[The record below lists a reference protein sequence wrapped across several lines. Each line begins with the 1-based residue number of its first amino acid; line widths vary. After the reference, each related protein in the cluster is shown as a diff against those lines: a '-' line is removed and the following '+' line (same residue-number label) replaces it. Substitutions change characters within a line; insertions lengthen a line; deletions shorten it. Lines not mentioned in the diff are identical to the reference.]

1 MTTSL
6 RSGRAWFLVPR
17 SCSPT
22 RTRVPPLL
30 SAVLLASLL
39 AGLLLGVRTM
49 IVGVERPDPR
59 GVQPRAALSA
69 PTIATAATVFGLV
82 GYLLHR
88 YTTLGDVPVVA
99 IAAVLAA
106 AAAAGM
112 VALIARWAVPSAAAE
127 PPDPRYLLQGTP
139 ARVTRAMEGEAR
151 GEVEYRD
158 EHGAPH
164 ATPAISFDGSP
175 LATGAEVVIDRIE
188 DGVAY
193 VEAWALVEK
202 RL

>member
-1 MTTSL
+1 
-6 RSGRAWFLVPR
+6 
-17 SCSPT
+17 
-22 RTRVPPLL
+22 LL

-49 IVGVERPDPR
+49 IVGVERPDPS
-59 GVQPRAALSA
+59 GVAPRAALSA
-69 PTIATAATVFGLV
+69 PTVATVATVFGLV
-82 GYLLHR
+82 GYVLHR
-88 YTTLGDVPVVA
+88 YTTLGDVLVVVVA
-99 IAAVLAA
+99 AASAA

-112 VALIARWAVPSAAAE
+112 VALIARWAVPGAAAE

-139 ARVTRAMEGEAR
+139 AQVTRGMTADEE
-151 GEVEYRD
+151 GEVEYRGED
-158 EHGAPH
+158 GARY
-164 ATPAISFDGSP
+164 ATPARSFDGAP
-175 LATGAEVVIDRIE
+175 LEVGAEVVIDRIE